1 MTSTAL
7 EPGEKV
13 AWQPNSRPQSLFCAS
28 TEDEVFYGGA
38 KGGAKSDAVVAKPL
52 RQVGL
57 YRFKALILRQTFGEV
72 QELIDRS
79 HLIYPSVGKPSWNG
93 SLKRWRWPN
102 PKTHTGAGGGVVQF
116 GHCKSVEE
124 VKQFHGG
131 EWANIYFD
139 ELADVADPAIWTQLL
154 PEVRCPNPEVKR
166 QAGGTGNPGRPG
178 HGWCKRRWLVPCGKK
193 GEKIYRYDL
202 QVPGMGTVTRTRRF
216 IPAKVTDNPVYA
228 NDPIYMANLMSLPKV
243 LRQQLLYGDWDV
255 GFGMALDELDET
267 VHFVP
272 AFTPPSH
279 WRQFGAFD
287 WGYQHPWVFGHYCVS
302 EDGAI
307 YKINTVRGRHMSDRR
322 IAERI
327 HAKVPVA
334 ELNYIVA
341 GHDCWAEHK
350 ARRDD
355 ATESTAERF
364 AKEGIHLTQ
373 ASIARY
379 AGLKNFREQVAWQ
392 ELLPPLEEGGEYQDA
407 EPNFFW
413 MDTDANHK
421 SFENIQVIT
430 VDPDDPE
437 DALEIDA
444 DATSGEGGDD
454 DYDETRYALASR
466 PARSMPTWTEA
477 DVRAWSRAVLVAEV
491 EKGRRHL
498 SAPMNRA
505 VREKADTGG
514 W

>member
-1 MTSTAL
+1 
-7 EPGEKV
+7 V
-13 AWQPNSRPQSLFCAS
+13 
-28 TEDEVFYGGA
+28 
-38 KGGAKSDAVVAKPL
+38 
-52 RQVGL
+52 
-57 YRFKALILRQTFGEV
+57 
-72 QELIDRS
+72 
-79 HLIYPSVGKPSWNG
+79 
-93 SLKRWRWPN
+93 
-102 PKTHTGAGGGVVQF
+102 TGAGGGIVQF

-131 EWANIYFD
+131 EWANIFFD
-139 ELADVADPAIWTQLL
+139 EVADLADGNIWVQLL
-154 PEVRCPNPEVKR
+154 PEVRCPNPEVRR
-166 QAGGTGNPGRPG
+166 QAAGSGNPGRPG
-178 HGWCKRRWLVPCGKK
+178 HGWCKRRFINTCGKK
-193 GEKIYRYDL
+193 GERIYRYEL
-202 QVPGMGTVTRTRRF
+202 EVPGLGTVQRTRRF

-228 NDPIYMANLMSLPKV
+228 NDPNYMANLYTLPKT
-243 LRQQLLYGDWDV
+243 LREQLLFGNWDV
-255 GFGMALDELDET
+255 GFGMALDELDEV

-272 AFTPPSH
+272 VFEPPSH

-287 WGYQHPWVFGHYCVS
+287 WGYQHPWVFGHYTVS
-302 EDGAI
+302 EDGVI
-307 YKINTVRGRHMSDRR
+307 YKLDTIRGRHMSDRR

-327 HAKVPVA
+327 NERVPVH

-364 AKEGIHLTQ
+364 AEYGIHLTQ
-373 ASIARY
+373 ANIARY

-392 ELLPPLEEGGEYQDA
+392 EILPPREGETGRQDG
-407 EPNFFW
+407 EPNFYW
-413 MDTDANHK
+413 MDTEGNHK

-437 DALEIDA
+437 DALEVDA
-444 DATSGEGGDD
+444 DPLSGDGGDD

-466 PARSMPTWTEA
+466 PQRSMPTWAEA

-491 EKGRRHL
+491 EKGRRHR
-498 SAPMNRA
+498 SPAMTTRA
-505 VREKADTGG
+505 RRQKVDTGG

>member
-1 MTSTAL
+1 MVETEL
-7 EPGEKV
+7 HEGDEV
-13 AWQPNSRPQSLFCAS
+13 AWKPNSAPQSAFCAS

-52 RQVGL
+52 RQVHL
-57 YRFKALILRQTFGEV
+57 ERFKALILRQTFPEA

-79 HLIYPSVGKPSWNG
+79 HRIYPAVGNPVWNG
-93 SLKRWRWPN
+93 SLHRWRFPN
-102 PKTHTGAGGGVVQF
+102 PDSVTGAGGGIIQF

-139 ELADVADPAIWTQLL
+139 ELADLADGNVWTQLL

-178 HGWCKRRWLVPCGKK
+178 HGWCKRRWLVPCGKQ
-193 GEKIYRYDL
+193 GRKIFKYELDIFNIGRV
-202 QVPGMGTVTRTRRF
+202 QRTRRF

-228 NDPIYMANLMSLPKV
+228 NDPVYMANLWSLPKV
-243 LRQQLLYGDWDV
+243 LRQQLLFGDWDV
-255 GFGMALDELDET
+255 GFGMALDELDEIM
-267 VHFVP
+267 HFVP

-287 WGYQHPWVFGHYCVS
+287 WGYQHPWVFGHYCIS
-302 EDGAI
+302 EDGVI
-307 YKINTVRGRHMSDRR
+307 YKMNTIRGRHMSDRR

-327 HAKVPVA
+327 NERVNVDD
-334 ELNYIVA
+334 LSYIVA
-341 GHDCWAEHK
+341 GHDCWAVHK

-364 AKEGIHLTQ
+364 GKHGIHLTM
-373 ASIARY
+373 ANIARH

-392 ELLPPLEEGGEYQDA
+392 EIGPPTEDGPREDG

-413 MDTDANHK
+413 MDTDGNHVA
-421 SFENIQVIT
+421 FENVQVIT
-430 VDPDDPE
+430 VDPDDAE

-454 DYDETRYALASR
+454 DYDENRYALASR
-466 PARSMPTWTEA
+466 PARSKPTWTEA
-477 DVRAWSRAVLVAEV
+477 DVRAWSRAVLAAEV

-498 SAPMNRA
+498 SAPLNRA
-505 VREKADTGG
+505 VREKVNTGG